1 MPFVN
6 FVDKRY
12 SDLVLHEAVEY
23 ITREVRPLDVGATA
37 TILEQGTIVFR
48 PIGIDPTVAYE
59 VLVDPADISVDNEY
73 GFVIGDY
80 YDPQEIIEFSAGES
94 PAILL
99 VRSVRLKEAR
109 VQEVN
114 DVLFAAATDAQ
125 WGSLKLL
132 LSNQTIL
139 VEPSL
144 EQYPSA
150 F

>member
-1 MPFVN
+1 MPFTSH
-6 FVDKRY
+6 VDKRY
-12 SDLVLHEAVEY
+12 SDLVLHEAGEY
-23 ITREVRPLDVGATA
+23 IPREVRTIDVGTSAAT
-37 TILEQGTIVFR
+37 LLQGTIVFR
-48 PIGIDPTVAYE
+48 PIDIDPTVPYE
-59 VLVDPADISVDNEY
+59 VLTAPADISADNEY
-73 GFVIGDY
+73 AFVIGDG
-80 YDPQEIIEFSAGES
+80 YDSKEIIEFASGEND
-94 PAILL
+94 AILL

-114 DVLFAAATDAQ
+114 DVLFAAASDAQ